1 MKMVVLF
8 EEMPNPMRL
17 IVIAP
22 DDVDVLALDA
32 SSVEFALSDVIFS
45 LSEGEITKMPENV
58 IFADHSVDIVGDRVV
73 HHVHGISGDSSVT

>member
-73 HHVHGISGDSSVT
+73 HHVHGISGDSPVT

>member
-45 LSEGEITKMPENV
+45 LSEGEITKMPENFLTGFK
-58 IFADHSVDIVGDRVV
+58 ICQAMIPH
-73 HHVHGISGDSSVT
+73 